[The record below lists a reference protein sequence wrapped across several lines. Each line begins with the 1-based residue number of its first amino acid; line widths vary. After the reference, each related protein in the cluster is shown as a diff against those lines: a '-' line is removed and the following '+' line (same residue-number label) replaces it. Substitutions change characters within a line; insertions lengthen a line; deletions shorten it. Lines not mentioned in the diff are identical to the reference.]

1 MAIIRTPEITQ
12 PSIKINDLSALNK
25 RLISGGNVQEWNGF
39 LKLNEK
45 FTKQRKVLP
54 ELRPSILS
62 ASEGKSFAF
71 VSEKSSISTKST
83 IIGRIS
89 SFKWRVDFEL
99 ISQSFGKICIRR
111 NWVHF
116 VGCFNLTIPIPR
128 QSSKQVS
135 KGMGLMCDGISG
147 GGAKWFVAL
156 LPEVGKIDTRLTVA
170 ESPTTRAA
178 NQ

>member
-89 SFKWRVDFEL
+89 SFKWRVDF
-99 ISQSFGKICIRR
+99 
-111 NWVHF
+111 
-116 VGCFNLTIPIPR
+116 
-128 QSSKQVS
+128 
-135 KGMGLMCDGISG
+135 
-147 GGAKWFVAL
+147 
-156 LPEVGKIDTRLTVA
+156 
-170 ESPTTRAA
+170 
-178 NQ
+178 